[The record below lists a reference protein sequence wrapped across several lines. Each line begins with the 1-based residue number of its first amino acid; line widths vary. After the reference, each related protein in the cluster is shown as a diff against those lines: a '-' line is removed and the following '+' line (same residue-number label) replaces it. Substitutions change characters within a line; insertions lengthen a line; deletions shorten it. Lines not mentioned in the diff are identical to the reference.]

1 MCAQYIA
8 VSRSAFCY
16 HYLPGLLY
24 GELLLA
30 IMLDAL
36 AESIATR
43 FKFTMH
49 VTVIVASALGLAY
62 WAPWVYALELTRQGT
77 VGYLIFGSIEN
88 YYVFSDPK
96 HAREGLAQS
105 RACHIG

>member
-1 MCAQYIA
+1 MVVCVCVQYIA

-16 HYLPGLLY
+16 HYMPGLLY

-43 FKFTMH
+43 FKFAMH

-62 WAPWVYALELTRQGT
+62 WAPWVYALELTRQGANDQDCLELLRMLSMLFILLET
-77 VGYLIFGSIEN
+77 SG
-88 YYVFSDPK
+88 
-96 HAREGLAQS
+96 R
-105 RACHIG
+105 